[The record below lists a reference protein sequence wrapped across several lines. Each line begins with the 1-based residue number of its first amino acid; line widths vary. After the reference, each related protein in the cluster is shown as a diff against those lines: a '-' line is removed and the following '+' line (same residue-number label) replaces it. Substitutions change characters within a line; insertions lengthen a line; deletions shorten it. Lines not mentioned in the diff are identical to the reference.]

1 MKHVTVKTCA
11 ALAAA
16 LLLAACSGK
25 TPHLP
30 RLAPDA
36 VILAFGDSLTSGS
49 GAAADESYPAVLAR
63 LTGRRVINAGVP
75 GEVSA
80 DGLKRLPALL
90 DEHRPQLLI
99 LYHGG
104 NDLLRRSNE
113 QTLEQNLRAMA
124 QLARARGVAVALVGV
139 PKPSLL
145 LSVPPLY
152 ERIASDLRL
161 PYLGDALADIERDP
175 RLKAD
180 PIHPNAEGYR
190 LVAQRIHELLKRA
203 GAV

>member
-11 ALAAA
+11 ALAAV

-63 LTGRRVINAGVP
+63 LTGRRVINAGLP

-139 PKPSLL
+139 PRPSLL

-175 RLKAD
+175 QLKAD
-180 PIHPNAEGYR
+180 AIHPNAAGYR